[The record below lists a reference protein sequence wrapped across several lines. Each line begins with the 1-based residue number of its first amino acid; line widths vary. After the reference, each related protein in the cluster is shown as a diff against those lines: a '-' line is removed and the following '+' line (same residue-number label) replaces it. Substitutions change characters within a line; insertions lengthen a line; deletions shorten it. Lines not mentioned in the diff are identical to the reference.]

1 MTSTDIASDTT
12 SDDRPEL
19 TPEQLAEIE
28 RKYDPETA
36 FRPTGPILGA
46 IISALLV
53 AMSVYHI
60 YAGGF
65 GLIRELLHRGIHIS
79 FVLGLV
85 FLLFGWR
92 RAPSTDLPAQA
103 WWRVGGIPILDMVFA
118 VLAVASAMYLPLL
131 PPEALAVRVGNPS
144 QLDVFM
150 GTALLILTLEATRR
164 SVGPTLPLIALVFV
178 LFALFGPWAPGL
190 LKHGG
195 TSWLGLINHLYMTNQ
210 GIYGIAIG
218 VMAKYV
224 FLFIV
229 FGVLATRIG
238 LGQLFI
244 DIAMVIAGR
253 YSGGPAKVAIF
264 SSAFMGTISG
274 SSIANTVTT
283 GALTIPAMKK
293 VGYPPHFAGAVEATA
308 STGGQ
313 ITPPILG
320 AAAFIMV
327 EYLEIPLR
335 DVLAAALF
343 PAMLHYFGIFIMVHL
358 EAKRLGLRGLKASE
372 LPKMGVVLRQHWL
385 SIIPLVLLVYMILN
399 GWTPDYAAVYGIFA
413 CIVVGVL
420 NPVNRL
426 TFVDL
431 WNALA
436 AGAKN
441 TLAVGAAAATVGV
454 IVGVVTL
461 TGVGFRL
468 GYVVVQTAND
478 IGGVLGGFWPFNF
491 FGVGQWSLF
500 ISLILIAIACIIMGA
515 GIPTTATY
523 IILVAVAAPAL
534 AVQEVQPLVAHFFV
548 FYYGVLAD
556 ITPPVALAAYAA
568 AGIAGA
574 NPFKTGNTA
583 FRLGIA
589 KALVP
594 FVFVYSPSLLLVADG
609 FTWSAF
615 AITLTGAALGIA
627 SLGVAF
633 SGFLLTPLPRIQ
645 RWWVGLVAFLFIA
658 PGLVTMAV
666 GVALLAPVVAL
677 QIRAWTSDP
686 AAAA

>member
-1 MTSTDIASDTT
+1 MPADTI
-12 SDDRPEL
+12 PEL
-19 TPEQLAEIE
+19 SAEQLAEIE

-36 FRPTGPILGA
+36 FRATGKILGFW
-46 IISALLV
+46 ISAALV
-53 AMSVYHI
+53 AMSVYHF
-60 YAGGF
+60 YASGF
-65 GLIRELLHRGIHIS
+65 GLVRELVHRGIHLS

-85 FLLFGWR
+85 FLVFGLRKSNNNMQSKVWYR
-92 RAPSTDLPAQA
+92 FDGVPLA
-103 WWRVGGIPILDMVFA
+103 DMIMA
-118 VLAVASAMYLPLL
+118 VLAITAAMYLPLL
-131 PPEALAVRVGNPS
+131 PATALAQRVGNPS
-144 QLDVFM
+144 SLDIFM
-150 GTALLILTLEATRR
+150 GTALLFLTLEATRR
-164 SVGPTLPLIALVFV
+164 SVGPTLPIIGLLFIA
-178 LFALFGPWAPGL
+178 FAYFGPWMPGA

-195 TSWLGLINHLYMTNQ
+195 SSWLGIINHLYMTNQ

-218 VMAKYV
+218 VMAQYV
-224 FLFIV
+224 FLFIL

-244 DIAMVIAGR
+244 DLAMVIAGR

-293 VGYPPHFAGAVEATA
+293 VGYPAHFSGAVEATS

-343 PAMLHYFGIFIMVHL
+343 PALLHYFGIFIMVHL
-358 EAKRLGLRGLKASE
+358 EAKKLGLRGLQEDE
-372 LPKMGVVLRQHWL
+372 LPKVSVVLKDHWL
-385 SIIPLVLLVYMILN
+385 SLIPLIILVYLILS
-399 GWTPDYAAVYGIFA
+399 GKTPDFAAVYGIIA
-413 CIVVGVL
+413 CVVVGFL
-420 NPVNRL
+420 NPTHRL
-426 TFVDL
+426 NFKDL
-431 WNALA
+431 WDSLA
-436 AGAKN
+436 SGAKN

-454 IVGVVTL
+454 VVGVVTL

-468 GYVVVQTAND
+468 GYVVVQTATD
-478 IGGVLGGFWPFNF
+478 IGTFFSSLPVLGYFT
-491 FGVGQWSLF
+491 VTQWALF
-500 ISLILIAIACIIMGA
+500 TSLILIAIACVIMGA

-534 AVQEVQPLVAHFFV
+534 AQLQVEPLVAHFFV

-568 AGIAGA
+568 AGIAGS

-594 FVFVYSPSLLLVADG
+594 FVFVYSPALLLVADG
-609 FTWSAF
+609 FTWWLF
-615 AITLTGAALGIA
+615 TITLIGAMLGIA

-633 SGFLLTPLPRIQ
+633 SGFLIVPLKKWE
-645 RWWVGLVAFLFIA
+645 RWWVSVVSFLFIA
-658 PGLVTMAV
+658 PGLITMTL
-666 GVALLAPVVAL
+666 GMILIIPIIGLQMKRKKLLQREGISQAGFGHSA
-677 QIRAWTSDP
+677 D
-686 AAAA
+686 

>member
-1 MTSTDIASDTT
+1 MASN
-12 SDDRPEL
+12 SEQEL
-19 TPEQLAEIE
+19 TPEMLAEIE
-28 RKYDPETA
+28 RKFDPETA
-36 FRPTGPILGA
+36 FRPTGKA
-46 IISALLV
+46 IAMIVMTALV
-53 AMSVYHI
+53 AMSVYHF
-60 YAGGF
+60 YASGF
-65 GLIRELLHRGIHIS
+65 ALIRELLHRGIHLA
-79 FVLGLV
+79 FVLSLV
-85 FLLFGWR
+85 FLLFGVR
-92 RAPSTDLPAQA
+92 KSDSTEVAPPA
-103 WWRVGGIPILDMVFA
+103 WYRISGVPIWDIFLSL
-118 VLAVASAMYLPLL
+118 LAIGASLYLPLL
-131 PPEALAVRVGNPS
+131 PPEIVSERVGNPS
-144 QLDVFM
+144 QGDVVM
-150 GTALLILTLEATRR
+150 GTALLLLTLEAARR
-164 SVGPTLPLIALVFV
+164 SVGPTLPIISLIFIA
-178 LFALFGPWAPGL
+178 FAIFGPWAPGA

-218 VMAKYV
+218 VMAQYV
-224 FLFIV
+224 FLFIL

-244 DIAMVIAGR
+244 DLAMVIAGR

-293 VGYPPHFAGAVEATA
+293 VGYPAHFAGAVEATA

-343 PAMLHYFGIFIMVHL
+343 PALLHYFGIFIMVHL
-358 EAKRLGLRGLKASE
+358 EAKKLGLRGLKADE
-372 LPKMGVVLRQHWL
+372 LPKAAIVLRQHWL
-385 SIIPLVLLVYMILN
+385 SIIPLAILVYLILS
-399 GWTPDYAAVYGIFA
+399 GKTPDYAAVYGIIA
-413 CIVVGVL
+413 CVVVGFL
-420 NPVNRL
+420 NPNDRL
-426 TFVDL
+426 TISDL
-431 WNALA
+431 WTALA
-436 AGAKN
+436 SGAKN

-454 IVGVVTL
+454 VVGVVTL

-468 GYVVVQTAND
+468 GYVVVQTATD
-478 IGGVLGGFWPFNF
+478 IGNVLSQLPVLSYF
-491 FGVGQWSLF
+491 VVEQWALF
-500 ISLILIAIACIIMGA
+500 VSLILIAISCIIMGA

-534 AVQEVQPLVAHFFV
+534 AQLQVQPLVSHFFV

-568 AGIAGA
+568 AGIAGS

-594 FVFVYSPSLLLVADG
+594 FVFVYSPALLLVADG
-609 FTWSAF
+609 FTWYLF
-615 AITLTGAALGIA
+615 TITLLGAMAGIA
-627 SLGVAF
+627 SLGVSFA
-633 SGFLLTPLPRIQ
+633 GFMIAPLTKPE
-645 RWWVGLVAFLFIA
+645 RWYLALVSLLFIA
-658 PGLVTMAV
+658 PGLITSLV
-666 GVALLAPVVAL
+666 GLVLVSPIIVL
-677 QIRAWTSDP
+677 QIGRRKSLAT
-686 AAAA
+686 A

>member
-1 MTSTDIASDTT
+1 MDAKP
-12 SDDRPEL
+12 DDVLDAEK
-19 TPEQLAEIE
+19 LAEIE

-36 FRPTGPILGA
+36 FRPVGKYLA
-46 IISALLV
+46 IAITTALV
-53 AMSVYHI
+53 AMSVYHF
-60 YAGGF
+60 YASGF
-65 GLIRELLHRGIHIS
+65 ALIRELLHRGIHLS
-79 FVLGLV
+79 FVLGLT
-85 FLLFGWR
+85 FLLFSFR
-92 RAPSTDLPAQA
+92 RSADTSMPPKA
-103 WWRVGGIPILDMVFA
+103 WYRFEGVGLIDIAFSILS
-118 VLAVASAMYLPLL
+118 VACALYLPLL
-131 PPEALAVRVGNPS
+131 PPEIVGERVGNPS
-144 QLDVFM
+144 QFDVLM
-150 GTALLILTLEATRR
+150 GTSLILLTLEATRR
-164 SVGPTLPLIALVFV
+164 SVGPTLPLIALIFI
-178 LFALFGPWAPGL
+178 LFAIFGPYAPGA

-195 TSWLGLINHLYMTNQ
+195 TSWLGLVNHLYMTNQ

-218 VMAKYV
+218 VMAQYV
-224 FLFIV
+224 FLFIL

-244 DIAMVIAGR
+244 DLAMVIAGR

-283 GALTIPAMKK
+283 GALTIPAMKR
-293 VGYPPHFAGAVEATA
+293 VGYPSHFAGAVEATA

-335 DVLAAALF
+335 DILAAALF
-343 PAMLHYFGIFIMVHL
+343 PALLHYFGIFIMVHL
-358 EAKRLGLRGLKASE
+358 EAKRLGLRGLNPDEMPKAW
-372 LPKMGVVLRQHWL
+372 LVLRQHWL
-385 SIIPLVLLVYMILN
+385 SVIPLIILVYMILT
-399 GWTPDYAAVYGIFA
+399 GRTPDFAAVYGIIA
-413 CIVVGVL
+413 CVVVGFL

-426 TFVDL
+426 TIPHL
-431 WNALA
+431 WDALA
-436 AGAKN
+436 SGAKN
-441 TLAVGAAAATVGV
+441 TIAVGAAAACVGI

-468 GYVVVQTAND
+468 GYVVVQTATD
-478 IGGVLGGFWPFNF
+478 MGALFGSIWPLSYFSVSQWALF
-491 FGVGQWSLF
+491 F
-500 ISLILIAIACIIMGA
+500 SLILIAIACIIMGA

-534 AVQEVQPLVAHFFV
+534 AVLNVEPLVAHFFV

-568 AGIAGA
+568 AGIAGS

-609 FTWSAF
+609 FTWYMFS
-615 AITLTGAALGIA
+615 ITLLGAMIGIG
-627 SLGVAF
+627 LIGTAF
-633 SGFLLTPLPRIQ
+633 SGYFLAPMNNLE
-645 RWWVGLVAFLFIA
+645 RWWIGLTSLFFIA
-658 PGLVTMAV
+658 PGIQTMLI
-666 GVALLAPVVAL
+666 GGLLFSPIL
-677 QIRAWTSDP
+677 LRQL
-686 AAAA
+686 AAYRLKTLP

>member
-1 MTSTDIASDTT
+1 MSNDAT
-12 SDDRPEL
+12 PEL
-19 TPEQLAEIE
+19 TPDQLAQIE

-36 FRPTGPILGA
+36 FRSTGRTLGF
-46 IISALLV
+46 IIAAALV
-53 AMSVYHI
+53 VMSVYHF
-60 YAGGF
+60 YASGF
-65 GLIRELLHRGIHIS
+65 GLIREVLHRGIHIS

-85 FLLFGWR
+85 FLLFGFR
-92 RAPSTDLPAQA
+92 KTNSALPSRAWYRFDGVPLID
-103 WWRVGGIPILDMVFA
+103 ILFA
-118 VLAVASAMYLPLL
+118 FLAVCSAMYLPLL
-131 PPEALAVRVGNPS
+131 PPEALAQRVGNPS
-144 QLDVFM
+144 PIDIFM
-150 GTALLILTLEATRR
+150 GSALLLLTLEAARR
-164 SVGPTLPLIALVFV
+164 SVGPTLPIIGLVFIG
-178 LFALFGPWAPGL
+178 FAYFGPLMPGA

-195 TSWLGLINHLYMTNQ
+195 SSWLGIINHLYMTNQ

-218 VMAKYV
+218 VMAQYV
-224 FLFIV
+224 FLFIL

-244 DIAMVIAGR
+244 DFAMVIAGR

-313 ITPPILG
+313 ITPPIMG

-343 PAMLHYFGIFIMVHL
+343 PALLHYFGIFIMVHL
-358 EAKRLGLRGLKASE
+358 EAKKLGLRGLRAEE
-372 LPKMGVVLRQHWL
+372 LPKMGVVLKDHWL
-385 SIIPLVLLVYMILN
+385 SLIPLIILVYFILS
-399 GWTPDYAAVYGIFA
+399 GKTPDFAAVYGIIA
-413 CIVVGVL
+413 CIVVGFL
-420 NPVNRL
+420 NPTNRL
-426 TFVDL
+426 SIKDL
-431 WNALA
+431 WDSLA
-436 AGAKN
+436 AGAKS

-454 IVGVVTL
+454 VVGVVTL

-468 GYVVVQTAND
+468 GFVVIQTATD
-478 IGGVLGGFWPFNF
+478 IGTMLSSLPVLSYFT
-491 FGVGQWSLF
+491 VTQWALF
-500 ISLILIAIACIIMGA
+500 ASLILIAISCIIMGA

-534 AVQEVQPLVAHFFV
+534 AQLQVEPLVAHFFV

-568 AGIAGA
+568 AGIAGS

-594 FVFVYSPSLLLVADG
+594 FVFVYSPALLLVADG
-609 FTWSAF
+609 FTWWAF
-615 AITLTGAALGIA
+615 TVTLTGAMLGIA

-633 SGFLLTPLPRIQ
+633 SGYLFATLKTWE
-645 RWWVGLVAFLFIA
+645 RWWVALVSFLFIA
-658 PGLVTMAV
+658 PGLITMGV
-666 GVALLAPVVAL
+666 GIVLMLPILMLQMKRRNRVVVEE
-677 QIRAWTSDP
+677 SV
-686 AAAA
+686 

>member
-1 MTSTDIASDTT
+1 MAD
-12 SDDRPEL
+12 PEL
-19 TPEQLAEIE
+19 TAEELHEIE
-28 RKYDPETA
+28 RKYDPELA
-36 FRPTGPILGA
+36 FRPTGRSIAVLV
-46 IISALLV
+46 SVLLV
-53 AMSVYHI
+53 AMSAYHF
-60 YAGGF
+60 YASGF
-65 GLIRELLHRGIHIS
+65 GLVRELLHRGIHLS

-85 FLLFGWR
+85 FLLFSWR
-92 RAPSTDLPAQA
+92 RSTSTTLPPAA
-103 WWRVGGIPILDMVFA
+103 WYRISGVPILDLVFA
-118 VLAVASAMYLPLL
+118 LLAVAAAMYLPLL
-131 PPEALAVRVGNPS
+131 PPAAVSVRVGNPS
-144 QLDVFM
+144 DFDVLM
-150 GTALLILTLEATRR
+150 GSALFVLTLEATRR
-164 SVGPTLPLIALVFV
+164 SVGPTLPIIALVFV
-178 LFALFGPWAPGL
+178 AFAIFGPYAPGA

-195 TSWLGLINHLYMTNQ
+195 ASWEGLINHLYMTNQ

-218 VMAKYV
+218 VMAQYV
-224 FLFIV
+224 FLFIL

-244 DIAMVIAGR
+244 DLAMVIAGR
-253 YSGGPAKVAIF
+253 YAGGPAKVAIF

-283 GALTIPAMKK
+283 GALTIPAMKR
-293 VGYPPHFAGAVEATA
+293 VGYPAHFAGAVEATA

-335 DVLAAALF
+335 DILAAALF

-358 EAKRLGLRGLKASE
+358 EARKLGLRGLRADE
-372 LPKMGVVLRQHWL
+372 LPKAGLVLRQNWL
-385 SIIPLVLLVYMILN
+385 SLIPLFILVYLILS
-399 GWTPDYAAVYGIFA
+399 GKTPDYAAVYGIIA
-413 CIVVGVL
+413 CVVVGFL
-420 NPVNRL
+420 NPINRL
-426 TFVDL
+426 TLRDL
-431 WNALA
+431 WQALA
-436 AGAKN
+436 DGARN

-454 IVGVVTL
+454 VVGVVTL

-468 GYVVVQTAND
+468 GYVVVQTATD
-478 IGGVLGGFWPFNF
+478 MGATLSELWLLSYFTLQ
-491 FGVGQWSLF
+491 QWALF
-500 ISLILIAIACIIMGA
+500 VSLILIAVSCIIMGA

-534 AVQEVQPLVAHFFV
+534 AQLQVEPLVAHFFV

-574 NPFKTGNTA
+574 NPFRTGNTA

-594 FVFVYSPSLLLVADG
+594 FVFVYSPALLLVTDG

-615 AITLTGAALGIA
+615 TITLTGAMLGIGG
-627 SLGVAF
+627 LGAAF
-633 SGFLLTPLPRIQ
+633 SGYLLAPMRDWE
-645 RWWVGLVAFLFIA
+645 RWAVGLTSLLFIA
-658 PGLVTMAV
+658 PGLKTMAI
-666 GVALLAPVVAL
+666 GLLLWLPIVLL
-677 QIRAWTSDP
+677 QLRKSRLART
-686 AAAA
+686 AQG

>member
-1 MTSTDIASDTT
+1 MVSAPTLSAA
-12 SDDRPEL
+12 E
-19 TPEQLAEIE
+19 LAEIE
-28 RKYDPETA
+28 RKFDPETA
-36 FRPTGPILGA
+36 FRPVGPRIGPLITGLLA
-46 IISALLV
+46 IMSIYHFYASGFAL
-53 AMSVYHI
+53 I
-60 YAGGF
+60 P
-65 GLIRELLHRGIHIS
+65 ELMHRAIHLS

-85 FLLFGWR
+85 FLLFSWR
-92 RAPSTDLPAQA
+92 KSSQSELLPNR
-103 WWRVGGIPILDMVFA
+103 WYRVEGIPYLDMLLA
-118 VLAVASAMYLPLL
+118 MLAVGAAMYLPLQS
-131 PPEALAVRVGNPS
+131 PQTLAIRVGNPAPVDIFFGS
-144 QLDVFM
+144 
-150 GTALLILTLEATRR
+150 ALILLTLEATRR
-164 SVGPTLPLIALVFV
+164 SVGITLPIIALLFMG
-178 LFALFGPWAPGL
+178 FALFGPWMPGP

-195 TSWLGLINHLYMTNQ
+195 TSWLGLVNHLYMTNQ

-244 DIAMVIAGR
+244 DIAMVVAGR
-253 YSGGPAKVAIF
+253 YSGGPAKVAVF

-283 GALTIPAMKK
+283 GALTIPAMMR
-293 VGYPPHFAGAVEATA
+293 VGYPPRFAAAVEATA

-327 EYLEIPLR
+327 EYLQIPLR

-343 PAMLHYFGIFIMVHL
+343 PALLHYFGILTMVHL
-358 EAKRLGLRGLKASE
+358 EAKRLGLRGLSAAE
-372 LPKMGVVLRQHWL
+372 LPKLGVVVKQHWL
-385 SIIPLVLLVYMILN
+385 SIIPLVILVYLILS
-399 GWTPDYAAVYGIFA
+399 GRTPDYAAVYGIIA
-413 CIVVGVL
+413 CVVVGVL

-426 TFVDL
+426 TPLDL

-436 AGAKN
+436 SGAKN
-441 TLAVGAAAATVGV
+441 TLAVGAAAATVGIV
-454 IVGVVTL
+454 VGVVTL

-468 GYVVVQTAND
+468 GYMIVQTAND
-478 IGGVLGGFWPFNF
+478 IGSVFGGLWPLSAFT
-491 FGVGQWSLF
+491 VAQWTLF
-500 ISLILIAIACIIMGA
+500 VSLIMIAIACIIMGA

-534 AVQEVQPLVAHFFV
+534 AVQQVEPLVAHFFV

-556 ITPPVALAAYAA
+556 ITPPVALAPYAA
-568 AGIAGA
+568 AGIAGS
-574 NPFKTGNTA
+574 NPFQTGNTA

-594 FVFVYSPSLLLVADG
+594 FVFVYSPSLLLVAAD
-609 FTWSAF
+609 FSWSAF
-615 AITLTGAALGIA
+615 AVTLTGAMLGIGC
-627 SLGVAF
+627 LGVAF
-633 SGFLLTPLPRIQ
+633 SGYLLAPMGKWE
-645 RWWVGLVAFLFIA
+645 RWWTGAVAFLFIA
-658 PGLVTMAV
+658 PGLATMAA
-666 GVALLAPVVAL
+666 GLALLAPVVLL
-677 QIRAWTSDP
+677 QVRERRAR